1 MSVTESPTLTDK
13 LNTDLDEVIDKLY
26 LCKEILPTSTGIET
40 DDTLKAIIGFLEA
53 CLNRMSALIEAG
65 AANLLSEDL
74 FSKCLSVHDAI
85 IRVLDAEKVSPYQS
99 SPSFSSRF

>member
-1 MSVTESPTLTDK
+1 MSVTERSTAADK

-40 DDTLKAIIGFLEA
+40 DDALKAIIGFLEA
-53 CLNRMSALIEAG
+53 CLSRMPALIEAG
-65 AANLLSEDL
+65 TANLLTEDL

-85 IRVLDAEKVSPYQS
+85 IRVLDAEKV
-99 SPSFSSRF
+99 RT

>member
-1 MSVTESPTLTDK
+1 MSVTERSTAADK

-40 DDTLKAIIGFLEA
+40 DDALKAIIGFLEA
-53 CLNRMSALIEAG
+53 CLNRMPALIEAG
-65 AANLLSEDL
+65 TANLFTEDL

-85 IRVLDAEKVSPYQS
+85 IRVLDAEKV
-99 SPSFSSRF
+99 RT